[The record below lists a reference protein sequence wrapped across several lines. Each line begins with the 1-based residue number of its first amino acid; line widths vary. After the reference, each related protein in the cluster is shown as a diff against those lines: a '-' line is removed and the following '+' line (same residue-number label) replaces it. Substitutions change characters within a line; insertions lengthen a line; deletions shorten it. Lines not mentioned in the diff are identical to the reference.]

1 MFVVF
6 CLAAVIGAV
15 WVLLTMSGW
24 LSFRW
29 SRTDPDRRRGLSLA
43 MAIAPFLLGLWLCLF
58 HLRLTVNSFSLN
70 LSWFFVV
77 PTALG
82 AAAIVRWFRAPGRNA
97 SA

>member
-6 CLAAVIGAV
+6 CLAAIIGVV

-29 SRTDPDRRRGLSLA
+29 SRTEPDGRRVLRLA
-43 MAIAPFLLGLWLCLF
+43 MAIVPFLLGLWLCLF
-58 HLRLTVNSFSLN
+58 QLRLTVNSFSLN

-82 AAAIVRWFRAPGRNA
+82 AAAIVRWFRPPGRNV